1 MCLAVP
7 GKILSIEGDDP
18 LLLQGR
24 VEFAG
29 IVKQA
34 SLAYVPEARAGDF
47 VLVHAGFAIALI
59 DEAQALATLA
69 WLAEASR
76 EDAR

>member
-59 DEAQALATLA
+59 DEAQALATLV
-69 WLAEASR
+69 WLAEGLR
-76 EDAR
+76 EEPR

>member
-18 LLLQGR
+18 LLRQGR
-24 VEFAG
+24 IEFAG

-34 SLAYVPEARAGDF
+34 NLAYVPEARPGDF

-69 WLAEASR
+69 WLAEALR
-76 EDAR
+76 EDPR

>member
-7 GKILSIEGDDP
+7 GKILSIDGDDP
-18 LLLQGR
+18 LLRQGR

-34 SLAYVPEARAGDF
+34 NLAYVPEAQPGDY
-47 VLVHAGFAIALI
+47 VLVHAGFAIAVI
-59 DEAQALATLA
+59 DEAQALGTLA
-69 WLAEASR
+69 WLADSSL
-76 EDAR
+76 EDPR